1 MNHNPKVYGFELFI
15 LAMNWRKVDGIYKN
29 SKASLLHCLV
39 TNRPHF
45 GCYSA
50 GRAYLTLRAGH
61 QRGEQVTH
69 RANARCVYSSFPPQI
84 SHHNISSASTA
95 NSMYTCL
102 LRAAQCEVYR
112 SQLVVTNVSSLNVS
126 FSILSTPSAS
136 ANPMADQGS
145 VQDERF

>member
-1 MNHNPKVYGFELFI
+1 MLLFFT
-15 LAMNWRKVDGIYKN
+15 V
-29 SKASLLHCLV
+29 LLV
-39 TNRPHF
+39 KNRPHF

-61 QRGEQVTH
+61 HQRGEQVQVTH
-69 RANARCVYSSFPPQI
+69 RVNIRCVYSSFPPQT
-84 SHHNISSASTA
+84 SRHNISSASTT